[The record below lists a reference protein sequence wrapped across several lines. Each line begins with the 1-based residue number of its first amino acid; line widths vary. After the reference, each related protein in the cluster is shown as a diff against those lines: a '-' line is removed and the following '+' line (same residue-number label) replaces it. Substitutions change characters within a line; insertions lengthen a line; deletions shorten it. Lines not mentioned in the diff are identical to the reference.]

1 LIDLHSHTDQSDG
14 SSSPAG
20 LIQEALDLKLEA
32 LGITDHDTLA
42 GYDLAAP
49 IAQEKGLELVCG
61 IELSTRLEQP
71 GVTGRAPSVHLLGYF
86 VGTPP
91 TIAFREWLVNW
102 QNSRR
107 ERNLKLIKRL
117 NELGVEITL
126 EEVQQIG
133 RNLTGRPHFAKV
145 LVAKGY
151 VKTTQE
157 AFDKYLAETASAGVE
172 REECSL
178 FEGIKMVREAGGTP
192 VLAHPY
198 RLPGGREEGPLSA
211 ILEKLI
217 DHGLQG
223 LEIFYSEH
231 TPEDRELYAKLAA
244 RYRLIPTG
252 GSDYHGKYK
261 PGIELGTGRDFNLA
275 LPYSL
280 LEGLRQ
286 QGQAVA

>member
-1 LIDLHSHTDQSDG
+1 MIDLHSHTDQSDG
-14 SSSPAG
+14 SSSPSG

-49 IAQEKGLELVCG
+49 IAKDRGLELVCG
-61 IELSTRLEQP
+61 IELSTRLEQTDP
-71 GVTGRAPSVHLLGYF
+71 GTRAPSVHLLGYF
-86 VGTPP
+86 VRTEP
-91 TIAFREWLVNW
+91 TVTFREWLVNW

-107 ERNLKLIKRL
+107 ERNLKLIRRL
-117 NELGVEITL
+117 NELGVDIQL
-126 EEVQQIG
+126 EEVQKVG

-157 AFDKYLAETASAGVE
+157 AFDKYLAETAAAGVE

-178 FEGIKMVREAGGTP
+178 YEGVRMVREAGGTP

-198 RLPGGREEGPLSA
+198 RLPGGREEAPMSA
-211 ILEKLI
+211 LLEKLME
-217 DHGLQG
+217 HGLAG
-223 LEIFYSEH
+223 IEIFYSEH
-231 TPEDRELYAKLAA
+231 SDADRELYLKLATL
-244 RYRLIPTG
+244 YRLIPTG

-261 PGIELGTGRDFNLA
+261 PGIELGTGRDHNLN

-286 QGQAVA
+286 

>member
-1 LIDLHSHTDQSDG
+1 MIDLHSHTDQSDG
-14 SSSPAG
+14 SSSPSD
-20 LIQEALDLKLEA
+20 LIQEALNLKLEA

-42 GYDLAAP
+42 GYDLAVP
-49 IAQEKGLELVCG
+49 IAREKKLELICG
-61 IELSTRLEQP
+61 IELSTRLEQAD
-71 GVTGRAPSVHLLGYF
+71 TTTRAPSVHLLGYF
-86 VGTPP
+86 VRTAP
-91 TIAFREWLVNW
+91 TVTFRDWLVNW

-117 NELGVEITL
+117 NDLGVDIKL

-178 FEGIKMVREAGGTP
+178 IEGIRMVREAGGTP

-198 RLPGGREEGPLSA
+198 RLPGGREEAPMSSV
-211 ILEKLI
+211 LEKLV
-217 DHGLQG
+217 DQGLQG
-223 LEIFYSEH
+223 IEVFYSEH
-231 TPEDRELYAKLAA
+231 SEADRELYLKLAT

-261 PGIELGTGRDFNLA
+261 PGIELGTGRDHNLA

-280 LEGLRQ
+280 LEGLRN
-286 QGQAVA
+286 